1 MTALLAKTFSIE
13 STELW
18 FQLRQVY
25 MHEELLRP
33 VFVWGVGLGTLLLLI
48 ALVLMQVRGTG
59 FGAAL
64 GGQDYTF
71 RTKRGLQRQLHRLT
85 IVVVVVFV
93 AISAW
98 SVAAS

>member
-1 MTALLAKTFSIE
+1 MELKNFLSLAQILVS
-13 STELW
+13 
-18 FQLRQVY
+18 
-25 MHEELLRP
+25 
-33 VFVWGVGLGTLLLLI
+33 GLLI
-48 ALVLMQVRGTG
+48 VLVLLQVRGTG

-71 RTKRGLQRQLHRLT
+71 RTKRGLQRSLHRLT
-85 IVVVVVFV
+85 IGVVVVFL